1 VAAPVG
7 RTGMARDPLTLV
19 ENLDRLVSDAHIDE
33 FTDEAIRGRRRDPT

>member
-1 VAAPVG
+1 
-7 RTGMARDPLTLV
+7 MARDPLTLV